1 MFLRFPLIFIHLLL
15 SFYFFCGALPHT
27 RAQQLPIDVSDW
39 PAGAARLVETDASLT
54 VSLYASA
61 ADAPPVRVVDLFA
74 RDDPVG
80 AFS

>member
-1 MFLRFPLIFIHLLL
+1 MSVALRI
-15 SFYFFCGALPHT
+15 HT
-27 RAQQLPIDVSDW
+27 RAQLPIDVSDW

-61 ADAPPVRVVDLFA
+61 ADAPPVRVVDLYA

-80 AFS
+80 SFKNFD